1 MNIIIRNRYIEEIS
15 FGKIL
20 KSELK
25 INIEKKEFEYNRE
38 YIPYEVEKPT
48 IKDKV
53 LYTVQGKLNVSEYK
67 LNLLIEHINQI
78 IDTTIN
84 NELSNNKDQI
94 IDYLSYIDLIVD
106 NKEYAIKINSLDY
119 ELLIH
124 LSTFEFFDTHDI
136 DYIVKISYQYQKI
149 NKKEKSK

>member
-67 LNLLIEHINQI
+67 LNLLIHYFPSFSSPL
-78 IDTTIN
+78 
-84 NELSNNKDQI
+84 LSFSSVI
-94 IDYLSYIDLIVD
+94 PS
-106 NKEYAIKINSLDY
+106 S
-119 ELLIH
+119 
-124 LSTFEFFDTHDI
+124 
-136 DYIVKISYQYQKI
+136 
-149 NKKEKSK
+149 